1 MSRRVSEKKK
11 IRKFSKG
18 LSIIALLV
26 LAVFLFL
33 LYKMDVLPARYFS
46 LIAGVLGFLEAIY
59 LLTCLNRRIKVGILV
74 FMDIIAIIA
83 IIIEGYAGWKL
94 YQTYDFLHNDMQV
107 QETKDIYYIVVN
119 SESEF
124 DSLKSIDGKII
135 NYYNDSE
142 DYETLKN
149 NVKAKVSVV
158 MNEVEDYSELMDS
171 VVSDKTKIILI
182 DESSYDAYIENSDDE
197 KLKDKFKVLDKF
209 EITKK
214 LDISDSKKDITSE
227 PFIIY
232 LSGIDTRS
240 GKMPTKS
247 LSDVNMYLVVNPQTR
262 KILMVNVPRDYYVQ
276 IHGTSGLKDKLTHA
290 GMRGGVKLSKATME
304 DLLGYKADYYARV
317 NFNAVIKLVDA
328 IGGIT
333 INSDVNYTFSCWTDR
348 GCVFKPG
355 NNKVKGR
362 CALAFARERHAYT
375 SGDRHRGENQQQVIQ
390 LVVNKLT
397 SSKSLIMNY
406 EKILNAL
413 SGSFES
419 NLSTNNITSL
429 VQFQIND
436 MRGWK
441 FETSN
446 LNGSTGMEPCYS
458 FPRGKLSVMYQ
469 NQKTIDAAKKKIKEV
484 LEEK

>member
-1 MSRRVSEKKK
+1 MSRRQKQKKK
-11 IRKFSKG
+11 IRKFSRM
-18 LSIIALLV
+18 LSIIAFIVLV
-26 LAVFLFL
+26 IFLFL
-33 LYKMDVLPARYFS
+33 LYKLDVLPAKYFS
-46 LIAGVLGFLEAIY
+46 LIAGVLCFMEVIY
-59 LLTCLNRRIKVGILV
+59 LLTCLNKRIKVGIIL

-83 IIIEGYAGWKL
+83 IIIEGYAGCKL

-107 QETKDIYYIVVN
+107 QETKDSYFIVVN
-119 SESEF
+119 AESEF
-124 DSLKSIDGKII
+124 DSLKSIEGKIV
-135 NYYNDSE
+135 NYYNDSD
-142 DYETLKN
+142 DYKTIVN

-158 MNEVEDYSELMDS
+158 LNEVEDYSELMDS
-171 VVSDKTKIILI
+171 VLSDKTKIVLI
-182 DESSYDAYIENSDDE
+182 DESGYDAYVENSDDE
-197 KLKDKFKVLDKF
+197 KFKDNFKVLDKF

-214 LDISDSKKDITSE
+214 LDISDSKKDITTE

-290 GMRGGVKLSKATME
+290 GMRGGVKLSRATME
-304 DLLGYKADYYARV
+304 DLLGYKSDYYARV

-355 NNKVKGR
+355 ANKVKGR

-390 LVVNKLT
+390 LVVNKLS

-419 NLSTNNITSL
+419 NLSTDNITSL

-458 FPRGKLSVMYQ
+458 FPKSKLSVMYQ
-469 NQKTIDAAKKKIKEV
+469 NQKTIDAAKSKIKEV